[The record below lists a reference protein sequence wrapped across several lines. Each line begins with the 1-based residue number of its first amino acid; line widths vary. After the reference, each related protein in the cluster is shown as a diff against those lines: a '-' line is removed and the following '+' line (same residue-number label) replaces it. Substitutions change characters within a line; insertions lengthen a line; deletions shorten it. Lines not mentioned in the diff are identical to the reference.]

1 MKKFTSLLVS
11 ALAAGGFAQIND
23 LVKTPP
29 MGWNSWN
36 VFHENINEKQIK
48 EIADIMV
55 SSGMRDAGYIYLNL
69 DDNWMHTKRD
79 AQGNLQAHPTAFPSG
94 MKALADYI
102 HSKGLK
108 FGVYGDRGKRTC
120 HHYNARWDSEN
131 GSYMH
136 EEQDAKKFAE
146 WGVDYLKY
154 DNCDPAPNSNQQQ
167 DYERMRDA
175 LLKSGRD
182 IVYSICA
189 WEYKDWMP
197 KTGNLWRTT
206 GDISNAWETASNSWF
221 KGVINIADL
230 NEKYYKLAGPG
241 HWNDPDML
249 EVGNGVLSINESKSQ
264 MALWSIMAA
273 PMLTGSDLRKM
284 STEIKDLYLN
294 AEMIAVNQDSAGI
307 AGHRLSSN
315 DGKEIWMRPLGG
327 ENTGVMAVALLNRG
341 KSSATIELKFEDL
354 GLKGDVSVRD
364 IWQKKDLGIQNGSL
378 SAEVPSHGVA
388 FLRISAKIEPQAPFG
403 EKAIALPGI
412 VQAEDYD
419 KGSSGLAYS
428 DDDFENKGG
437 KYRED
442 GVDIVEC
449 KNAEA
454 AASENCYAIGYTNA
468 GEWMEYTVNVAS
480 AGEYNVTA
488 RVASGSD
495 DSGFRL
501 FMDDKAIT
509 DSIVVPNGGD
519 WDTYSIIKVGSV
531 KLDAGE
537 QILKLAI
544 TGTFVNIDYLE
555 FKSAT
560 AVSNESDSTEKN
572 NSDDSNL
579 DNSNAE
585 ISNADKS
592 DSNKSDVKNP
602 APADSNLAI
611 FNQPVMNLDNYITNK
626 VLVFNMNGALLG
638 EISLQQVGDAA
649 GVRSALK
656 QAGFRKGVYIVRS
669 KNNLGSVKSMKV
681 GLYE

>member
-1 MKKFTSLLVS
+1 
-11 ALAAGGFAQIND
+11 
-23 LVKTPP
+23 

-79 AQGNLQAHPTAFPSG
+79 ANGDLQAHPTAFPSG

-120 HHYNARWDSEN
+120 HHYNAKWDSEN

-154 DNCDPAPNSNQQQ
+154 DNCDPAPGSDQQK

-182 IVYSICA
+182 IVFSICA

-206 GDISNAWETASNSWF
+206 GDISNSWETAANSYF
-221 KGVINIADL
+221 FRGVINIVDL

-249 EVGNGVLSINESKSQ
+249 EVGNGVLTIEESKSQ
-264 MALWSIMAA
+264 LTLWSIMAS

-284 STEIKDLYLN
+284 SNEIKDLYLN

-307 AGHRLSSN
+307 AGHRLSAN
-315 DGKEIWMRPLGG
+315 NGKEIWTRPLGG
-327 ENTGVMAVALLNRG
+327 EDTGVMAVALLNRN
-341 KSSATIELKFEDL
+341 KNSETIELKFEDL
-354 GLKGDVSVRD
+354 GLKGDVTIRD
-364 IWQKKDLGIQNGSL
+364 IWQKKDLGIKSGSI

-388 FLRISAKIEPQAPFG
+388 FLKISAKIEPQAPFG

-412 VQAEDYD
+412 IQAEDYD

-428 DDDFENKGG
+428 DNDFENKGG
-437 KYRED
+437 KYRDD

-449 KNAEA
+449 ENADA
-454 AASENCYAIGYTNA
+454 AAENCYAIGYTNA
-468 GEWMEYTVNVAS
+468 GEWVEYTVNVAT
-480 AGEYNVTA
+480 AGEYNIFA
-488 RVASGSD
+488 RVASGAD
-495 DSGFRL
+495 NSGFRL
-501 FMDDKAIT
+501 FMDDKAIS
-509 DSIVVPNGGD
+509 DSVVVPNGGD
-519 WDTYSIIKVGSV
+519 WDTYSTIKVGTV

-544 TGTFVNIDYLE
+544 TGTYVNIDYLE
-555 FKSAT
+555 FKSVT
-560 AVSNESDSTEKN
+560 ANETNKDSTLTIAKQPVL
-572 NSDDSNL
+572 NL
-579 DNSNAE
+579 
-585 ISNADKS
+585 
-592 DSNKSDVKNP
+592 NKS
-602 APADSNLAI
+602 AM
-611 FNQPVMNLDNYITNK
+611 NQ
-626 VLVFNMNGALLG
+626 VLVFNMNGSLLG
-638 EISLQQVGDAA
+638 EISLQQVGDVVS
-649 GVRSALK
+649 VRTALK
-656 QAGFRKGVYIVRS
+656 QAGYKNGTYIIRS
-669 KNNLGSVKSMKV
+669 KNNAGFLKSMKV